1 MSLPL
6 PDPKTSTTSIKDHL
20 ALLLTTTIWASTFIN
35 IKNVLMQVPPNTLA
49 FLRFLVAGLVLGF
62 YLLGRRQPFVKRQ
75 DWPLVALTCLTG
87 VTLYNFLQ
95 NQGLKS
101 AGATDAAILA
111 AMAPVFIALLA
122 WLFLGEKVS
131 RRQVGGVIMAFGGSV
146 LVATNGPLEGLALN
160 PARLYGD
167 LLVLL
172 TGLSWAVYSISL
184 KRLLNR
190 YPPVTVL
197 TSSTIAGTIFLFPLA
212 LLEFPVNWSA
222 INLSG
227 WLSILYL
234 GLLASALAYL
244 IWNTVLTRVAAV
256 TAGVY
261 LYLLPVIAAVMAAV
275 FLGETPGLYTI
286 AGGIIVLLGTYLAGK

>member
-6 PDPKTSTTSIKDHL
+6 PAPKTSTSIKDHL
-20 ALLLTTTIWASTFIN
+20 SLLLTVTIWASTFIN
-35 IKNVLMQVPPNTLA
+35 IKIVLLQVPPNTLA
-49 FLRFLVAGLVLGF
+49 FLRFLVASIVLG
-62 YLLGRRQPFVKRQ
+62 LHLIWRRQPFVKRQ
-75 DWPLVALTCLTG
+75 DWPLAGLTG
-87 VTLYNFLQ
+87 LTGITLYNFLQ
-95 NQGLKS
+95 NQGLKY

-122 WLFLGEKVS
+122 WLLLRERIS
-131 RRQVGGVIMAFGGSV
+131 RRQVAGIIMAFSGSV
-146 LVATNGPLEGLALN
+146 LVATNGSPEGLVLN

-190 YPPVTVL
+190 YTPVTVL
-197 TSSTIAGTIFLFPLA
+197 TCSTIAGTIFLFPLA
-212 LLEFPVNWSA
+212 LLESPINWAAVDISC
-222 INLSG
+222 
-227 WLSILYL
+227 WLNVLYL

-244 IWNTVLTRVAAV
+244 IWNTVLTRVPAV

-261 LYLLPVIAAVMAAV
+261 LYLLPVITAIIAAL
-275 FLGETPGLYTI
+275 FLREIPGTFTI
-286 AGGIIVLLGTYLAGK
+286 TGGIIVLLGTYLAGK

>member
-6 PDPKTSTTSIKDHL
+6 PAPKTSASIKDHL
-20 ALLLTTTIWASTFIN
+20 GLLLTATIWASTFIN
-35 IKNVLMQVPPNTLA
+35 IKIVLLQIPPNTLA
-49 FLRFLVAGLVLGF
+49 FLRFLVAGIALGF
-62 YLLGRRQPFVKRQ
+62 YRLWRHQPFIKRQ
-75 DWPLVALTCLTG
+75 DWPLVALAGLTG

-95 NQGLKS
+95 NQGLKY

-122 WLFLGEKVS
+122 WLCLGERVS
-131 RRQVGGVIMAFGGSV
+131 RRQVAGIFMAFSGSV
-146 LVATNGPLEGLALN
+146 LVATNGSLEGLVLN

-190 YPPVTVL
+190 YTPVTVL
-197 TSSTIAGTIFLFPLA
+197 TFSTIAGTLFLFPLA
-212 LLEFPVNWSA
+212 LLEFPVNWAA
-222 INLSG
+222 IDMSG
-227 WLSILYL
+227 WLNVLYL

-244 IWNTVLTRVAAV
+244 IWNTVLTRVTAV
-256 TAGVY
+256 TAGIY
-261 LYLLPVIAAVMAAV
+261 LYLLPVITALIATL
-275 FLGETPGLYTI
+275 FLREIPGPYTI
-286 AGGIIVLLGTYLAGK
+286 IGGIIVLLGTYLAGK